1 MQWPSD
7 KGQTM
12 LWPSDRGQTMQWPS
26 DKGQTMQWRNEG
38 NKAIKNFV
46 QFPLMCLNNIYYN

>member
-1 MQWPSD
+1 MQ
-7 KGQTM
+7 
-12 LWPSDRGQTMQWPS
+12 WPSDRGQTMQWPS